1 LPSVRSHRRALAL
14 GLVSLLLTTVL
25 SVASPWVL
33 RAAID
38 DLHREVTRQKLWS
51 YAAAII
57 ALVLVEGVFRYQMRM
72 VLIGVSREIEYELRN
87 RLFRH
92 FTRLSARYY
101 QQSRIGDLMSRATND
116 MSAVRM
122 VLGPGIMYTATT
134 LATFTGTVALMW
146 RISPKLLAL
155 ALVPLLFVSVLVQHF
170 GRQIHDLFE
179 KVQAQLS
186 TMNAIA
192 QENLAG
198 VRVVRAYAQEAHEE
212 ARFETANRE
221 YVEKNRA
228 LIRMTGILYPGIQL
242 LMGLGA
248 MTVLWLG
255 GRMVVGGTITLG
267 EFVAFGTYLT
277 MLNWPMIAVGWVVNL
292 FERGEASMGRI
303 NELLDAKVDIVD
315 VGGAGSSEV
324 AAPSGSGLEFSD
336 KPSATAP
343 GSSELFAAPSGSR
356 LEFRGLTFAY
366 DDGRAVLHDL
376 NLVVP
381 AGTTVAIVGPTG
393 SGKSTLVNLIARLFD
408 PPPGT
413 LLVDARD
420 AREVPL
426 ATLRG
431 AVGFVP
437 QETFLFSDTLRGN
450 VAFGLVDG
458 DVDARTLW
466 ASEVAQLAG
475 EVRDFPRGYDTFVGE
490 RGITLSG
497 GQKQRTALA
506 RALATDPRIL
516 VLDDALSAVDT
527 HTEEEILRGL
537 RDVMKTRTTFLVSH
551 RVSTV
556 KDADLIVVLREGRIV
571 ERGTHD
577 ALVAHGGFY
586 ADLNRRQ
593 LLEREVETA

>member
-1 LPSVRSHRRALAL
+1 VAL
-14 GLVSLLLTTVL
+14 VLTTAL

-38 DLHREVTRQKLWS
+38 DLHQEVTRQKLWF
-51 YAAAII
+51 YAGALIG
-57 ALVLVEGVFRYQMRM
+57 LVLAEGVFRYQMRM
-72 VLIGVSREIEYELRN
+72 VLIGISREIEYELRN
-87 RLFRH
+87 RLFEH

-101 QQSRIGDLMSRATND
+101 QQSRIGDIMSRATND

-134 LATFTGTVALMW
+134 VATFAGTVAFMW
-146 RISPKLLAL
+146 RISPRLLAL
-155 ALVPLLFVSVLVQHF
+155 ALVPLVFVSFLVRYF
-170 GRQIHDLFE
+170 GRRIHDLFE
-179 KVQAQLS
+179 RVQAQLS

-198 VRVVRAYAQEAHEE
+198 ARVVRAYAQEAHEE

-221 YVEKNRA
+221 YVERNRG
-228 LIRMTGILYPGIQL
+228 LIRMTGFLYPGIQL

-248 MTVLWLG
+248 VTVLWLG
-255 GRMVVGGTITLG
+255 GRMVIAKTISLG

-303 NELLDAKVDIVD
+303 NTLVDAPVEIVD
-315 VGGAGSSEV
+315 VGGASAPVG
-324 AAPSGSGLEFSD
+324 APSGSRL
-336 KPSATAP
+336 
-343 GSSELFAAPSGSR
+343 GSSAPSGSR
-356 LEFRGLTFAY
+356 LEFRELTFAY
-366 DDGRAVLHDL
+366 SDGRAVLHDIS
-376 NLVVP
+376 LVVP

-393 SGKSTLVNLIARLFD
+393 SGKSTLVNLIPRLFD

-413 LLVDARD
+413 LLVDGRD
-420 AREVPL
+420 ARDLPL

-437 QETFLFSDTLRGN
+437 QETLLFSDTLRAN
-450 VAFGLVDG
+450 VAFGLGEGNVDE
-458 DVDARTLW
+458 RMHW
-466 ASEVAQLAG
+466 ASEVAQLG
-475 EVRDFPRGYDTFVGE
+475 KDVRDFPKGYDTLVGE

-497 GQKQRTALA
+497 GQKQRAALA
-506 RALATDPRIL
+506 RALATDPRVL

-537 RDVMKTRTTFLVSH
+537 RAVMKTRTTFLVSH

-556 KDADLIVVLREGRIV
+556 KEADLIVVLREGRIV

-577 ALVAHGGFY
+577 ALVALGGFY

>member
-1 LPSVRSHRRALAL
+1 
-14 GLVSLLLTTVL
+14 
-25 SVASPWVL
+25 VASPWVL

-51 YAAAII
+51 YAGAII
-57 ALVLVEGVFRYQMRM
+57 GLVLLEGVFRYQMRM
-72 VLIGVSREIEYELRN
+72 VLIGISREIEYELRN
-87 RLFRH
+87 RLFEH
-92 FTRLSARYY
+92 FTKLSARYY
-101 QQSRIGDLMSRATND
+101 QKSRIGDLMSRATND

-134 LATFTGTVALMW
+134 LATFAGTVSLMY
-146 RISPKLLAL
+146 RISPRLLGL
-155 ALVPLLFVSVLVQHF
+155 ALVPLLFVSVLVRHF
-170 GRQIHDLFE
+170 GRRIHDLFE
-179 KVQAQLS
+179 RVQAQLS

-198 VRVVRAYAQEAHEE
+198 ARVVRAYAQEAQEE
-212 ARFETANRE
+212 KRFEVANQD
-221 YVEKNRA
+221 YVEKNRS
-228 LIRMTGILYPGIQL
+228 LIRMTGFLYPGIQL

-248 MTVLWLG
+248 VTVLWLG
-255 GRMVVGGTITLG
+255 GRMVVAKTITLG

-303 NELLDAKVDIVD
+303 NALLDAPVDIVD
-315 VGGAGSSEV
+315 RDPQERALAVRGAV
-324 AAPSGSGLEFSD
+324 D
-336 KPSATAP
+336 
-343 GSSELFAAPSGSR
+343 
-356 LEFRGLTFAY
+356 FRGLTFAY
-366 DDGRAVLHDL
+366 EEGRPVLHDIDL
-376 NLVVP
+376 AVP

-393 SGKSTLVNLIARLFD
+393 SGKSTLVNLIPRLFD

-413 LLVDARD
+413 LLVDGVD
-420 AREVPL
+420 ARALPL
-426 ATLRG
+426 STLRG

-437 QETFLFSDTLRGN
+437 QETFLFSDTLRAN
-450 VAFGLVDG
+450 VAFGLPEG
-458 DVDARTLW
+458 SGPEKTRW
-466 ASEVAQLAG
+466 AAEVAQLAG
-475 EVRDFPRGYDTFVGE
+475 DVRDFPEGYDTFVGE

-497 GQKQRTALA
+497 GQKQRAALA

-527 HTEEEILRGL
+527 QTEEAILSGL
-537 RDVMKTRTTFLVSH
+537 REVMKTRTTFMVSH

-556 KDADLIVVLREGRIV
+556 KEADLIVVLREGRIV
-571 ERGTHD
+571 ERGTHE
-577 ALVAHGGFY
+577 ALVARGGFY

>member
-1 LPSVRSHRRALAL
+1 M
-14 GLVSLLLTTVL
+14 
-25 SVASPWVL
+25 ASPWVL

-38 DLHREVTRQKLWS
+38 DLHLEVTQQKLWF

-57 ALVLVEGVFRYQMRM
+57 GLVILEGGFRYQMRM
-72 VLIGVSREIEYELRN
+72 VLIGISREIEYELRN
-87 RLFRH
+87 RLFEH

-101 QQSRIGDLMSRATND
+101 QESRIGDLMSRATND

-134 LATFTGTVALMW
+134 LATFAGTVSLMY
-146 RISPKLLAL
+146 RISPRLLLL
-155 ALVPLLFVSVLVQHF
+155 ALVPLVFVSVLVRHF

-198 VRVVRAYAQEAHEE
+198 ARVVRAYAQEAQEE
-212 ARFETANRE
+212 ARFETANRD
-221 YVEKNRA
+221 YVAKNRS
-228 LIRMTGILYPGIQL
+228 LIRMTGFLYPGIQL

-248 MTVLWLG
+248 VTVLWLG
-255 GRMVVGGTITLG
+255 GRMVVAKTISLG

-303 NELLDAKVDIVD
+303 NALLDAPVDIVD
-315 VGGAGSSEV
+315 AETTARVQGLRGAV
-324 AAPSGSGLEFSD
+324 EFQ
-336 KPSATAP
+336 
-343 GSSELFAAPSGSR
+343 
-356 LEFRGLTFAY
+356 GLTFAY
-366 DDGRAVLHDL
+366 VAGRPVLHDID
-376 NLVVP
+376 LVVP

-393 SGKSTLVNLIARLFD
+393 SGKSTLVNLIPRLFD

-413 LLVDARD
+413 LLVDGQD
-420 AREVPL
+420 ARALPL

-437 QETFLFSDTLRGN
+437 QETFLFSDTLRAN
-450 VAFGLVDG
+450 VAFGLPEG
-458 DVDARTLW
+458 DPGEKVLW
-466 ASEVAQLAG
+466 AAEVAQLAG
-475 EVRDFPRGYDTFVGE
+475 DVRDFPKGYDTFVGE

-497 GQKQRTALA
+497 GQKQRAALA
-506 RALATDPRIL
+506 RALARDPRIL

-527 HTEEEILRGL
+527 QTEEEILRGL
-537 RDVMKTRTTFLVSH
+537 RAVMKTRTTFVVSH

-556 KDADLIVVLREGRIV
+556 KEADLIVVLREGRIV

-577 ALVAHGGFY
+577 ALVARGGFY

>member
-1 LPSVRSHRRALAL
+1 LPSLRNHRRALGL
-14 GLVSLLLTTVL
+14 GLVALLLTTAL
-25 SVASPWVL
+25 SVAAPWVL

-51 YAAAII
+51 YAGAII
-57 ALVLVEGVFRYQMRM
+57 GLVLLEGVFRYQMRM
-72 VLIGVSREIEYELRN
+72 VLIGISREIEYELRN
-87 RLFRH
+87 RLFSH

-134 LATFTGTVALMW
+134 LATFAGTVTFMW
-146 RISPKLLAL
+146 QISPRLLAL
-155 ALVPLLFVSVLVQHF
+155 ALVPLVLVSVLVRHF
-170 GRQIHDLFE
+170 GRRIHDLFE
-179 KVQAQLS
+179 GVQAQLS
-186 TMNAIA
+186 TMNAIV

-198 VRVVRAYAQEAHEE
+198 ARVVRAYAQEAHEE
-212 ARFETANRE
+212 VRFETANRE
-221 YVEKNRA
+221 YVARNRG
-228 LIRMTGILYPGIQL
+228 LIRMTGFLYPGIQL

-248 MTVLWLG
+248 VTVLWLG
-255 GRMVVGGTITLG
+255 GHMVVHGTITLG

-303 NELLDAKVDIVD
+303 NVLLDAKVDITETPTPVR
-315 VGGAGSSEV
+315 VTGVAGAV
-324 AAPSGSGLEFSD
+324 
-336 KPSATAP
+336 
-343 GSSELFAAPSGSR
+343 
-356 LEFRGLTFAY
+356 EFRGLTFAY
-366 DDGRAVLHDL
+366 DDGRAVLHDIDL
-376 NLVVP
+376 AVP

-393 SGKSTLVNLIARLFD
+393 SGKSTLVSLIPRLFD
-408 PPPGT
+408 APPGT
-413 LLVDARD
+413 LLLDGNDARD
-420 AREVPL
+420 LPL

-437 QETFLFSDTLRGN
+437 QETFLFSDTLRAN
-450 VAFGLVDG
+450 VAFGLSD
-458 DVDARTLW
+458 DVDERTHW
-466 ASEVAQLAG
+466 ASEVAQLTG
-475 EVRDFPRGYDTFVGE
+475 DVRELPKGYLTFVGE

-497 GQKQRTALA
+497 GQKQRAALA

-537 RDVMKTRTTFLVSH
+537 REVMKTRTTFLVSH

-556 KDADLIVVLREGRIV
+556 KEADLIVVLREGRIV
-571 ERGTHD
+571 ERGTHE
-577 ALVAHGGFY
+577 ALVARGGFY
-586 ADLNRRQ
+586 ADLNLRQ